1 MNAAPK
7 PDRVKICTINTPL
20 SVNAFALLGQS
31 LSDAFKKKGVTLY
44 MEPGPQGQAV
54 IVADRKELEGLR

>member
-1 MNAAPK
+1 M
-7 PDRVKICTINTPL
+7 TP
-20 SVNAFALLGQS
+20 SQKQILL
-31 LSDAFKKKGVTLY
+31 